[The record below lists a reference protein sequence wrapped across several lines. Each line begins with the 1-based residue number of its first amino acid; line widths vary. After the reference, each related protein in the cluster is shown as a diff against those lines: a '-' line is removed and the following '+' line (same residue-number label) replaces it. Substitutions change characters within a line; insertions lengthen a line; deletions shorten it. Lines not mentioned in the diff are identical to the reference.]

1 MGINYIYTGNDVLP
15 CSKHTKKNVE
25 KPRLVD
31 HVEGKPVGL
40 PQAPLKKTG
49 GAQQISKR
57 EQQRVNRQ
65 L

>member
-1 MGINYIYTGNDVLP
+1 MGINYIYIWEMMFYPALNIQ
-15 CSKHTKKNVE
+15 KKVE

>member
-1 MGINYIYTGNDVLP
+1 MGNDVLP
-15 CSKHTKKNVE
+15 CSKHTKKVE

-40 PQAPLKKTG
+40 PQAPLKKKG